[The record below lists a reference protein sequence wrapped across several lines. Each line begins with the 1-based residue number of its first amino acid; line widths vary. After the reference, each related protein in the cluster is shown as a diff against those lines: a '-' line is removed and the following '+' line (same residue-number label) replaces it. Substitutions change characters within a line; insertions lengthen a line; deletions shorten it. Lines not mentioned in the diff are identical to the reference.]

1 MKTPEEL
8 MKLQSEALTA
18 SSAVMGKTLESFQKL
33 AELNLKAATESF
45 SQSTEQLKT
54 LMAAKDPQQAA
65 KLLAEMAKPSPALSA
80 YAKDFY
86 ELSSKAGAELAAMA
100 EKQIA
105 DGNKQLLG
113 AVELLAKNAPAGSE
127 GAVQVLRTTLTAAS
141 AAYDQVF
148 KATKQL
154 SEQAEAG
161 LANVAK
167 ATGLKKG

>member
-8 MKLQSEALTA
+8 MKLQSEALSA

-54 LMAAKDPQQAA
+54 LMAAKDPAGRQAA
-65 KLLAEMAKPSPALSA
+65 VRDGQAFAALSA

-100 EKQIA
+100 ESRSPMATSSCSARSNCWPRMRRPDPKA
-105 DGNKQLLG
+105 RSRCC
-113 AVELLAKNAPAGSE
+113 AP
-127 GAVQVLRTTLTAAS
+127 R
-141 AAYDQVF
+141 
-148 KATKQL
+148 
-154 SEQAEAG
+154 
-161 LANVAK
+161 
-167 ATGLKKG
+167 